1 MDTCQAGNLADA
13 DRHASGGYSMADQ
26 MDTRARAARTTPEGT
41 LSASADLGPARAE
54 QRIDGIQ
61 WLRAILSVFV
71 VVWHLGGAGKTGL
84 WDDRYLQH
92 QVNASDII
100 SFQILLLAVPG
111 FMLISNYLLAAAHPT
126 GEIAWKR
133 TQRVIV
139 LLLFWPLALTL
150 FQTGWGGVVA
160 EWPKTGDQAIVY
172 VLTAG
177 YTVFYFFVSLLL
189 TYGVTLLAMN
199 LSTPVNIALLA
210 VSTAIVA
217 ASPIGAVAYKDPHL
231 AAYWSPLNFL
241 PYSFAGLVIL
251 RLFGPDSDR
260 SRATGV
266 ALALIVVG
274 MLVAAW
280 EWQTYRQGIFHETE
294 QVSYPTYTRASLVF
308 HATALLI
315 VMIHWAPRAPAVV
328 EFMAKHSLALY
339 CLHLFMAEPL
349 RALVRTTAPD
359 LPSLTQSWIVIPLAI
374 VASYITSRILM
385 QVWRERL
392 LF

>member
-1 MDTCQAGNLADA
+1 MANQIEARVRAGRIASEGPSGSLGLAPV
-13 DRHASGGYSMADQ
+13 RH
-26 MDTRARAARTTPEGT
+26 
-41 LSASADLGPARAE
+41 E

-84 WDDRYLQH
+84 WDGRFLEH
-92 QVNASDII
+92 QVNFSDIV

-111 FMLISNYLLAAAHPT
+111 FMLISNYLLAVADPN
-126 GEIAWKR
+126 GEVAWKR
-133 TQRVIV
+133 IQRVII
-139 LLLFWPLALTL
+139 LLLFWPLAFTL
-150 FQTGWGGVVA
+150 FQDGWGGVVGH
-160 EWPKTGDQAIVY
+160 WPKTGDQAIIY

-177 YTVFYFFVSLLL
+177 QTIFYFFVSLLL

-199 LSTPVNIALLA
+199 LSTKIIIALFA

-217 ASPIGAVAYKDPHL
+217 AAPIAAVASSYPPL

-241 PYSFAGLVIL
+241 PYSFAGLVVFG
-251 RLFGPDSDR
+251 LFGPESHR
-260 SRATGV
+260 LRATVV
-266 ALALIVVG
+266 ALVLLAVG
-274 MLVAAW
+274 VGAAGL
-280 EWQTYRQGIFHETE
+280 EWQHYRHGLFYATE
-294 QVSYPTYTRASLVF
+294 QVSYPAYTRVSLVM
-308 HATALLI
+308 HATAVFIL
-315 VMIHWAPRAPAVV
+315 MIHWAPRAPAIV

-349 RALVRTTAPD
+349 RALVRTVSPD
-359 LPSLTQSWIVIPLAI
+359 LPTLTQAWIVIPLTI
-374 VASYITSRILM
+374 LASYITSRILM

>member
-1 MDTCQAGNLADA
+1 
-13 DRHASGGYSMADQ
+13 MANQ
-26 MDTRARAARTTPEGT
+26 MEARAPAECTEPEGRSGSAATAPART
-41 LSASADLGPARAE
+41 E

-92 QVNASDII
+92 RVEVADIL
-100 SFQILLLAVPG
+100 SFQVLLLAVPG

-177 YTVFYFFVSLLL
+177 YTIFYFFVSLLL
-189 TYGVTLLAMN
+189 TYGVTLLVMN

-217 ASPIGAVAYKDPHL
+217 AAPLGAVAYRDPHL

-241 PYSFAGLVIL
+241 PYSFAGLVVL

-260 SRATGV
+260 SRATSV
-266 ALALIVVG
+266 ALAMVAVG
-274 MLVAAW
+274 IAIAVG
-280 EWQTYRQGIFHETE
+280 EWQYYRHGLFHATE

-315 VMIHWAPRAPAVV
+315 LMIHWAPRAPAIV

-349 RALVRTTAPD
+349 RALVKHMAPA
-359 LPSLTQSWIVIPLAI
+359 LPTLTQAWIVIPLAI